1 MMMVMMMV
9 VVMMMMMTIHVVE
22 RREMRSCQ
30 EPDIDPTFLLLS
42 STNYQ
47 HLDHDH
53 DHVGDGG
60 GDNL

>member
-1 MMMVMMMV
+1 MMMMMV

-53 DHVGDGG
+53 DDVDDGG